1 MINLILQNLKEI
13 KKIDNSKLII
23 YFGISVF
30 IYYFLEKIEIRKI
43 VLIIVIFCCVF
54 FYYTNDKTS
63 NKPFNNNSEAS
74 NKLEAKIQQLKNT
87 NPQLKENVN
96 IEKLN
101 QDIKK
106 IETFIKVNIKEQI
119 PTSSSFL
126 NKTKNPNIQT
136 TYTELLELLDIYLK
150 EVEAI
155 LEIREYKH
163 KNYEKLLDI
172 KKEININISSL
183 FFRLSMNK
191 DKEISTLINT
201 INHTFKNIEE
211 FLKEFINNEF
221 KEKPHHLGGLVNEEV
236 NPPRSYDITQ
246 DKDCYIVEF

>member
-1 MINLILQNLKEI
+1 MINLILQEFKT
-13 KKIDNSKLII
+13 IDNSKLII

-30 IYYFLEKIEIRKI
+30 IYYFLEKIEIRKLF
-43 VLIIVIFCCVF
+43 LILVICCCVF
-54 FYYTNDKTS
+54 MYYINTNKASSTNLEIE
-63 NKPFNNNSEAS
+63 NKVTN
-74 NKLEAKIQQLKNT
+74 KIQKLKIT
-87 NPQLKENVN
+87 NPKLKENVN
-96 IEKLN
+96 IEQLN

-106 IETFIKVNIKEQI
+106 IETFIKVHIKEQI

-126 NKTKNPNIQT
+126 NKTKNQKIQT
-136 TYTELLELLDIYLK
+136 TYTEILQLLEMYLN

-191 DKEISTLINT
+191 DKDISNMINN
-201 INHTFKNIEE
+201 INSTFMNIEE
-211 FLKEFINNEF
+211 FLKEFINKEF
-221 KEKPHHLGGLVNEEV
+221 KENPHYLGGLVNEEK

-246 DKDCYIVEF
+246 DKDCYIVEY

>member
-30 IYYFLEKIEIRKI
+30 IYYFLEKIEIRKLF
-43 VLIIVIFCCVF
+43 LILVICCCVF
-54 FYYTNDKTS
+54 MYYINTNKASS
-63 NKPFNNNSEAS
+63 NNLEIE
-74 NKLEAKIQQLKNT
+74 NKVTNKIQKLKIT
-87 NPQLKENVN
+87 NPILKENVN
-96 IEKLN
+96 IEQLN

-106 IETFIKVNIKEQI
+106 IETFIKVHIKEQI

-126 NKTKNPNIQT
+126 NKTKNSKIQT
-136 TYTELLELLDIYLK
+136 TYTEVLQLLEMYLN

-191 DKEISTLINT
+191 DKDISNMINN
-201 INHTFKNIEE
+201 INSTFINIEE
-211 FLKEFINNEF
+211 FLKEFINKEF
-221 KEKPHHLGGLVNEEV
+221 KGNPHYLGGLVNEEK

-246 DKDCYIVEF
+246 DKDCYIVEY

>member
-1 MINLILQNLKEI
+1 MINVNSTIQEFKN
-13 KKIDNSKLII
+13 IDNSKKII

-30 IYYFLEKIEIRKI
+30 IYYIIEKIEIRKLF
-43 VLIIVIFCCVF
+43 LILVICCCVF
-54 FYYTNDKTS
+54 LYYINTNKSSS
-63 NKPFNNNSEAS
+63 NNLEIE
-74 NKLEAKIQQLKNT
+74 NKVKNKIQKLKST
-87 NPQLKENVN
+87 NPKLKENVN

-101 QDIKK
+101 QDLKK

-126 NKTKNPNIQT
+126 NKTKNPNIQI
-136 TYTELLELLDIYLK
+136 TYKELLQLLEMYLN
-150 EVEAI
+150 EVEAV

-191 DKEISTLINT
+191 DKDISSLINN
-201 INHTFKNIEE
+201 INNTFTNIED

-221 KEKPHHLGGLVNEEV
+221 YKNPHYLSGLVNEEV

-246 DKDCYIVEF
+246 DKDCYIVEY